1 MDLGKIYID
10 HIGIAT
16 NSLDEGSKFWNLIG
30 LSNNLPDELVADQG
44 VTTRFF
50 ETSKDNSDTQSPPM
64 IELLEPTG
72 KDTPIGKFIE
82 KRGIGIQ
89 QLCLRVE
96 NIEIV
101 ISHLIK
107 NGIRMID
114 AEPRLGSHGALI
126 AFVHPKSTGGVLVE
140 LAQKT

>member
-16 NSLDEGSKFWNLIG
+16 NSLDEGSKFWSLIG

-72 KDTPIGKFIE
+72 KETPIGKFIE
-82 KRGIGIQ
+82 KRGVGIQ

-96 NIEIV
+96 NIEKV
-101 ISHLIK
+101 IGHLIE
-107 NGIRMID
+107 NGIKMID
-114 AEPRLGSHGALI
+114 VEPRLGSHGALI

-140 LAQKT
+140 LAQKN

>member
-16 NSLDEGSKFWNLIG
+16 NSLDEGSRFWNLIG

-44 VTTRFF
+44 VITRFF

-64 IELLEPTG
+64 IELLEPTSN
-72 KDTPIGKFIE
+72 DTPIGKFIE

-96 NIEIV
+96 NIEKV
-101 ISHLIK
+101 INHLID
-107 NGIRMID
+107 NGITMID

-140 LAQKT
+140 LAQKN

>member
-50 ETSKDNSDTQSPPM
+50 ETSKDNSTTQPPPM

-96 NIEIV
+96 NIEKV
-101 ISHLIK
+101 ISHLID

>member
-16 NSLDEGSKFWNLIG
+16 NSLDEGSRFWNLIG
-30 LSNNLPDELVADQG
+30 LSNNLPDELVSDQG

-50 ETSKDNSDTQSPPM
+50 ETSKDYSDTQSPPM

-72 KDTPIGKFIE
+72 NDTPIGKFIE

-96 NIEIV
+96 NIEKV
-101 ISHLIK
+101 INHLIN

-140 LAQKT
+140 LAQKN

>member
-16 NSLDEGSKFWNLIG
+16 NSLDEGSKFWKLIG

-64 IELLEPTG
+64 IELLEPTSN
-72 KDTPIGKFIE
+72 DTPIGKFIE

-96 NIEIV
+96 NIEKV
-101 ISHLIK
+101 INHLID

-114 AEPRLGSHGALI
+114 SEPRLGSHGALI

-140 LAQKT
+140 LAQKN

>member
-16 NSLDEGSKFWNLIG
+16 NSLDEGSRFWNLIG

-50 ETSKDNSDTQSPPM
+50 ETSKDNSDPQSPPM

-96 NIEIV
+96 NIEKV
-101 ISHLIK
+101 INHLID

-114 AEPRLGSHGALI
+114 AEPRHGSHGALI

-140 LAQKT
+140 LAQKN